1 MPDVL
6 DVNVVCGDAVF
17 CCCSNGVCLGD
28 TFRAVKNLNDIF
40 VTKKNILKKFHQ
52 NIEIRVLL

>member
-40 VTKKNILKKFHQ
+40 VTKKNI
-52 NIEIRVLL
+52 